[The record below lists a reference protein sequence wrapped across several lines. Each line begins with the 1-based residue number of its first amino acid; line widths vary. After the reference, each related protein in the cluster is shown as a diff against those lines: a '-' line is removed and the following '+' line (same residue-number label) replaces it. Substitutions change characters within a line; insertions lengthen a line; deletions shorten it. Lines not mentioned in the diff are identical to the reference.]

1 MIDLSFQYRPL
12 FKVDIK
18 HEYFVEQ
25 PAKTLQFI
33 PLQRSLSTINKLG
46 LILKGSERGYELLID
61 HRRKDALKMI
71 LTSEKDISLDF
82 WMIST
87 NPYFNNITKGSDLS
101 LNAIFAFKNK
111 DYSIDKVAPLHQ
123 KEYASEADLVLLT
136 DNEITLDNTSGIKVL
151 EIKDEEGIAVDRLEN
166 VSAKHKFI
174 PKSLNEGL
182 YKIFADNKEIATCVS
197 LPYKRPKYPA
207 AFINLSLT
215 EAMKKEVIQSID
227 EGLPIPQFNFDIS
240 FNARETYWRYM
251 LVSKYI
257 KGLEKSV
264 ILQDNKK
271 ADFKGPMEMILP
283 NGQVAQMFESANPL
297 KLFEFSPHAFQL
309 SRKNGQQN
317 ASEKIL
323 MKRLPIPA
331 IDSLRSQ
338 QDKNNNNFF
347 SDIIVYL

>member
-12 FKVDIK
+12 FKVDIQ

-33 PLQRSLSTINKLG
+33 PLQKSLNTINRLG
-46 LILKGSERGYELLID
+46 LILKGSEKGFELLID

-71 LTSEKDISLDF
+71 LTSEERISFDF

-101 LNAIFAFKNK
+101 LNAIFSFRNK
-111 DYSIDKVAPLHQ
+111 DFSIDKVAPMHQ
-123 KEYASEADLVLLT
+123 KEYATEADLVLLA
-136 DNEITLDNTSGIKVL
+136 DNEI
-151 EIKDEEGIAVDRLEN
+151 ALEN
-166 VSAKHKFI
+166 SSSIKILELKNDEGNVMDSLENLSAKHKFV

-182 YKIFADNKEIATCVS
+182 YSIVADGKEIATIVS

-215 EAMKKEVIQSID
+215 EKMKEEVIQSID
-227 EGLPIPQFNFDIS
+227 EGLPIPQFNFEIS

-257 KGLEKSV
+257 KGLEKSI

-271 ADFKGPMEMILP
+271 ADFKGPMEMKLP
-283 NGQVAQMFESANPL
+283 NGQVAQMFESANPI

-309 SRKNGQQN
+309 SRKNGPLN
-317 ASEKIL
+317 ATEKIL

-331 IDSLRSQ
+331 IDSLRGQ
-338 QDKNNNNFF
+338 QDTNNNNFF

>member
-12 FKVDIK
+12 LKVDIQ

-25 PAKTLQFI
+25 PAKNLQFI
-33 PLQRSLSTINKLG
+33 PLQKSLNVINKLG
-46 LILKGSERGYELLID
+46 LLLKSSERGFELLID

-71 LTSEKDISLDF
+71 LTSEEHISLDF

-87 NPYFNNITKGSDLS
+87 NPYFNNITKSSDLS
-101 LNAIFAFKNK
+101 LNTIFSFQNK
-111 DYSIDKVAPLHQ
+111 KANVEKVTSLHK
-123 KEYASEADLVLLT
+123 KEYASEADLVYLS
-136 DNEITLDNTSGIKVL
+136 DNEISLNNTSGIKVL
-151 EIKDEEGIAVDRLEN
+151 EIKDEENTVVERLEN
-166 VSAKHKFI
+166 LSASHKFI
-174 PKSLNEGL
+174 PKSLSEGL
-182 YKIFADNKEIATCVS
+182 YKIFAEGKEIANFVS

-207 AFINLSLT
+207 AFINLFLNST
-215 EAMKKEVIQSID
+215 MKEEIIQSID
-227 EGLPIPQFNFDIS
+227 EGLPIPQFDFVIA

-271 ADFKGPMEMILP
+271 ADFKGPMEMKLP
-283 NGQVAQMFESANPL
+283 NGQVAQMFESSNPL

-309 SRKNGQQN
+309 TRKNGQLN
-317 ASEKIL
+317 ATEKIL